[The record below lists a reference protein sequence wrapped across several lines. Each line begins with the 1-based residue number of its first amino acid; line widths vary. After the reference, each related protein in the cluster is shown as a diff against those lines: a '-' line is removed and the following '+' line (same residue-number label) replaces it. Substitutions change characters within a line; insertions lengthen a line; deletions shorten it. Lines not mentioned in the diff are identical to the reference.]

1 MKRFL
6 RRILLAVIIFSIA
19 APSAA
24 AAPVELTMAAWGSQ
38 AEQET
43 INALVEAFNRL
54 HEDVQVTVT
63 YPGEYEDKIVSM
75 VAAGV
80 APDVIQVQNGWQL
93 SMFVAKGIVQPLNPY
108 LELSPIPEDLYVSP
122 KILDELTYDGRVYAL
137 PKGWTTKVLAVNQDI
152 FEELGLALPDET
164 WSLEDFRRTAMR
176 LTDPDG
182 DRYGS
187 MELWDLLWMYTNG
200 GRILADDNETVLFD
214 EPAAIIG
221 FEFAV
226 EMNKDPRATVQ
237 SNVWSQMSQELWYTG
252 RVGMWPDMGAWT
264 LPNFR
269 TWGVTWKFVLTP
281 LPHNT
286 TKPGAVPMAV
296 TGFAMTSTTQKQD
309 AAWKFI
315 RWAGSSYEAQ
325 SIIAAG
331 AMIPARR
338 DAIEQWLVH
347 DWPGAE
353 SFLVELNYAAPE
365 PRHPLMDQI
374 YRIMYE
380 AWSKVR
386 AGELSAAAAHQDAAR
401 QMRALISQAKE
412 QW

>member
-1 MKRFL
+1 M
-6 RRILLAVIIFSIA
+6 VWS
-19 APSAA
+19 SA
-24 AAPVELTMAAWGSQ
+24 Q
-38 AEQET
+38 AERET
-43 INALVEAFNRL
+43 IDALVEAFNRL
-54 HEDVQVTVT
+54 HPDIQVTVT

-80 APDVIQVQNGWQL
+80 APDIIQVQNGWQL
-93 SMFVAKGIVQPLNPY
+93 NMFVAREIVQPLNPF
-108 LELSPIPEDLYVSP
+108 LDLHPVAADTYVSS

-137 PKGWTTKVLAVNQDI
+137 PKGWTTKVMAVNQDI
-152 FEELGLALPDET
+152 FNELGLALPNEN
-164 WSLEDFRRTAMR
+164 WSLEDFRQTAIR
-176 LTDPDG
+176 ITDPQG
-182 DRYGS
+182 GRYGS
-187 MELWDLLWMYTNG
+187 MELWDTLWMYTNG

-214 EPAAIIG
+214 EPAAVIG

-237 SNVWSQMSQELWYTG
+237 AGVWSQTSQDLWYTG

-269 TWGVTWKFVLTP
+269 TRDVQWQFWLTP

-286 TKPGAVPMAV
+286 TKPGAIPMAV
-296 TGFAMTSTTQKQD
+296 TGFAMTSTTQHRD
-309 AAWKFI
+309 AAWEFI

-325 SIIAAG
+325 AIIASG

-338 DAIEQWLVH
+338 DAIELWLDH

-353 SFLVELNYAAPE
+353 SFLTELAYAVPE

-374 YRIMYE
+374 NRIIGE

-386 AGELSAAAAHQDAAR
+386 AGELSAAAAHEDAAR
-401 QMRALISQAKE
+401 QMRALISQGK
-412 QW
+412 